1 MGYTMNEKPYPHC
14 KEDCRFI
21 KNGSC
26 DYRNQHV
33 PTVAVD
39 FDRVLFD
46 HESWQGHNH
55 VGKPI
60 PGAKEVLESLQRKG
74 FKIMIWTTRAQKDII
89 AQACTSSGIPFDYIN
104 ENPNQPPEIN
114 PSKPVADFYI
124 DDRALHF
131 VSWDQVKLEIEH
143 RQIHDGYYP
152 QGEPGSGDP
161 TGIVLKLCS
170 CGNDSFRIIETAD
183 WLADLGIW
191 EGNETIRI
199 CTRCGK
205 TIGCFNDINGI
216 GIDRNTLRKFERPD
230 PVSSH
235 CTGGISPA
243 ECFTKITQ
251 DRATERNLQEKTIH
265 DLRETIAR
273 LYDAGFKNPMAT
285 FDAAIHEL
293 NQKAERG
300 P

>member
-1 MGYTMNEKPYPHC
+1 MNEKPYPHC
-14 KEDCRFI
+14 KDDCRFI

-39 FDRVLFD
+39 FDRVLFE
-46 HESWQGHNH
+46 HESWQGHIN

-60 PGAKEVLESLQRKG
+60 PGAKEALERLQRMG

-114 PSKPVADFYI
+114 PSKPVADYYI
-124 DDRALHF
+124 DDRAMHF
-131 VSWDQVKLEIEH
+131 VSWDQVIFEIEH

-152 QGEPGSGDP
+152 QVAADSEGA

-183 WLADLGIW
+183 WLSDLGIW

-205 TIGCFNDINGI
+205 RIHCFNDMGGI
-216 GIDRNTLRKFERPD
+216 GIDKNALMKFERPD
-230 PVSSH
+230 PAANH

-243 ECFTKITQ
+243 ECFAKITQ
-251 DRATERNLQEKTIH
+251 DRSSERDIQEKILRE
-265 DLRETIAR
+265 LRETITR

-285 FDAAIHEL
+285 FDAAAHEL
-293 NQKAERG
+293 KQKFDKG
-300 P
+300 D